1 MNSRLGINFY
11 LNLGLKSDLNWRFSL
26 VRNLAI
32 FIILVTISACATQ
45 QGRYKQKHDST
56 PTRLPAQS
64 ELHDAIPRVENPS
77 RGGNKHYTVRGK
89 DYKVLKHAKNF
100 RQTGTA
106 SWYGK
111 KFHGHLTSNGEIY
124 DMYSMSAAHKNLPL
138 PTYAKITNLS
148 NQKTVIVRVND
159 RGPFHQDRIIDLS
172 YSAAYKLDMLKT
184 GTAKVHVEAITADN
198 IDDILQQSATK
209 NSKQLTKYA
218 NTSKENT
225 PDNTHSKIDLNTTEI
240 GLAQAEKAASLA
252 MFEKEVINKSIVEA
266 PTGLAK
272 REPTTKNQMS
282 APYFVQVLATKN
294 IDKARQI
301 SSKLAAQVSLEVNY
315 PYSNGI
321 FRIFIGPISS
331 EVSQQGLLSQL
342 DSLGYPNAYIKRN
355 IR

>member
-1 MNSRLGINFY
+1 M
-11 LNLGLKSDLNWRFSL
+11 
-26 VRNLAI
+26 RNLAI
-32 FIILVTISACATQ
+32 ILILVTISACTTQ

-64 ELHDAIPRVENPS
+64 ELHDPIPRVETPS

-100 RQTGTA
+100 TQTGTA

-138 PTYAKITNLS
+138 PTYARITNLG

-198 IDDILQQSATK
+198 IEDILQQSSAK
-209 NSKQLTKYA
+209 NSQQPTKYA
-218 NTSKENT
+218 TTSKDTKKTRAPSIIN
-225 PDNTHSKIDLNTTEI
+225 PNAADN
-240 GLAQAEKAASLA
+240 GLAQAEKAESLA
-252 MFEKEVINKSIVEA
+252 LFEQGISQKSFTEPAKNINK
-266 PTGLAK
+266 
-272 REPTTKNQMS
+272 RPTTKNS
-282 APYFVQVLATKN
+282 VSKPYFVQVLATKN

-301 SSKLAAQVSLEVNY
+301 SGELSAHVPQDVNY

-321 FRIFIGPISS
+321 FRIFIGPIPSD
-331 EVSQQGLLSQL
+331 VSQQTLLSQL
-342 DSLGYPNAYIKRN
+342 ESLGYPNAYIKRN

>member
-1 MNSRLGINFY
+1 MR
-11 LNLGLKSDLNWRFSL
+11 
-26 VRNLAI
+26 I
-32 FIILVTISACATQ
+32 FAVFVILVTISACSTH

-56 PTRLPAQS
+56 PTRLPSQS
-64 ELHDAIPRVENPS
+64 ELHDAIPRIEAPS
-77 RGGNKHYTVRGK
+77 RGGNKHYTVLGK
-89 DYKVLKHAKNF
+89 NYKVLKHAKNF
-100 RQTGTA
+100 TQTGTA

-184 GTAKVHVEAITADN
+184 GTAKVQVEAITAEN
-198 IDDILQQSATK
+198 IDTILQSSPAKSPLLDKEVTDKRNSA
-209 NSKQLTKYA
+209 SKLV
-218 NTSKENT
+218 
-225 PDNTHSKIDLNTTEI
+225 
-240 GLAQAEKAASLA
+240 QAEKSATLA
-252 MFEKEVINKSIVEA
+252 LFEQEMTTENVSDLADKKSESF
-266 PTGLAK
+266 T
-272 REPTTKNQMS
+272 ES
-282 APYFVQVLATKN
+282 APLKDSQIDGNKKQQEPSYFVQVLATKN

-301 SSKLAAQVSLEVNY
+301 SNELAAQLTHDINY

-321 FRIFIGPISS
+321 FRIFIGPIPSD
-331 EVSQQGLLSQL
+331 VSQKELLSQL
-342 DSLGYPNAYIKRN
+342 DALGYPKAYIKRN